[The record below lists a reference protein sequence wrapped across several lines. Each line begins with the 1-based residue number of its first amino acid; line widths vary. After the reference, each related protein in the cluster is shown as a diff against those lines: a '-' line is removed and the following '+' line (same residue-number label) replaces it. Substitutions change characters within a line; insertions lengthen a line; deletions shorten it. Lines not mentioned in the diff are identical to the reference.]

1 MKIKKT
7 ILLQDSKFWIS
18 IILIIF
24 SIISTL
30 KAEIVL
36 HKNDVIIT
44 NTDVTNYQK
53 LYKDFFGNEINRS
66 KSVKNLYTIIKIIDR
81 QIQINPNFIK
91 QTDVIIQKD
100 IKKYETSYSNYI
112 LSYFLRY
119 EILKKDYIAMYT
131 ENNNLNELDKLL
143 KNKITIYKDNNCKIK
158 IKSVGFSSLNK
169 KQKQALL
176 YNLSSEIILI
186 EDSAYLCLDNEIRQ
200 EIKNIINNLLSF
212 NGNKKFLEYVFKNIK

>member
-7 ILLQDSKFWIS
+7 ILLRDFKFWIY
-18 IILIIF
+18 IILILF

-44 NTDVTNYQK
+44 NADVTNYQK
-53 LYKDFFGNEINRS
+53 LYNDFFGNEINRS
-66 KSVKNLYTIIKIIDR
+66 KSIKNLYTIIKIIDR
-81 QIQINPNFIK
+81 QIKINPNFIK
-91 QTDVIIQKD
+91 QTDIIIQKD
-100 IKKYETSYSNYI
+100 INKYETLYSNYI

-119 EILKKDYIAMYT
+119 EILKKDYITMYA
-131 ENNNLNELDKLL
+131 EDNNLNELDKLL
-143 KNKITIYKDNNCKIK
+143 KNKITIYEDNKCKIK
-158 IKSVGFSSLNK
+158 LKSVGFSSLNK

-186 EDSAYLCLDNEIRQ
+186 EDKAYMCIDNEIRI

-212 NGNKKFLEYVFKNIK
+212 NGNEKFLEYVFKNIK